1 MKHMVTALAMEVRL
15 KRYPVTVLEAVNLSK
30 VYDLPSGRVT
40 ALENFSCRFAA
51 GAITAVVGP
60 SGSGKSTLLNLL
72 AGFDVPSVGEVY
84 LQGREISRLTD
95 RERADLR
102 LQAFGFVF
110 QSYNLISVLSAA
122 QNVAFPMGLAGV
134 SGQER
139 KRRAQ
144 DLLSRFGLSARVNH
158 LPFKLSGGERQRVG
172 VARALAND
180 PTVLFADEPTG
191 NLDSKSG
198 VLVLEALRDVANE
211 GRCVIVVTHDH
222 RMLDKVDR
230 VVRLADGVLESIE
243 DIHPK
248 TEVAARA

>member
-1 MKHMVTALAMEVRL
+1 MKRMVTALAMATPPT
-15 KRYPVTVLEAVNLSK
+15 RYPISVLEAVDLSK

-40 ALENFSCRFAA
+40 ALEHFSCQFAA

-72 AGFDVPSVGEVY
+72 AGFDVPSSGEVY
-84 LQGREISRLTD
+84 LQGREISHLTD

-110 QSYNLISVLSAA
+110 QSYNLISVLTAA

-134 SGQER
+134 SGSER
-139 KRRAQ
+139 RRRAE
-144 DLLSRFGLSARVNH
+144 DLLNRFGLSTRINH

-198 VLVLEALRDVANE
+198 VLVLEALRNVASE
-211 GRCVIVVTHDH
+211 GRCVIVVTHDY
-222 RMLDKVDR
+222 RMLDQVDR
-230 VVRLADGVLESIE
+230 VVRLEDGVLKSDETVT
-243 DIHPK
+243 PQ
-248 TEVAARA
+248 EVAARV

>member
-1 MKHMVTALAMEVRL
+1 MVTALAMKVRL
-15 KRYPVTVLEAVNLSK
+15 RRYPVSVLEAVNLSK

-40 ALENFSCRFAA
+40 ALEHFSCQFAA

-72 AGFDVPSVGEVY
+72 AGFDVPSSGEVY

-110 QSYNLISVLSAA
+110 QSYNLISVLTAA

-134 SGQER
+134 SGSER
-139 KRRAQ
+139 RRRAQ
-144 DLLSRFGLSARVNH
+144 DLLGRFGLSARVNH

-180 PTVLFADEPTG
+180 PTVFFADEPTG

-198 VLVLEALRDVANE
+198 VLVLEALRNVANE
-211 GRCVIVVTHDH
+211 GRCVIVVTHDY

-230 VVRLADGVLESIE
+230 VVRLEDGVLKSDETVT
-243 DIHPK
+243 PQ
-248 TEVAARA
+248 EVAARV

>member
-1 MKHMVTALAMEVRL
+1 MVTALAEMARIR
-15 KRYPVTVLEAVNLSK
+15 RYPVNVLEAVNLSK
-30 VYDLPSGRVT
+30 VYDLPSGKVT
-40 ALENFSCRFAA
+40 ALENFSCHFAA

-72 AGFDVPSVGEVY
+72 AGFDVPSSGEVT
-84 LQGREISRLTD
+84 LQGREISRLND

-110 QSYNLISVLSAA
+110 QSYNLISVLTAA

-139 KRRAQ
+139 KRRAH
-144 DLLSRFGLSARVNH
+144 DLLERFGLAARVNH

-198 VLVLEALRDVANE
+198 VLVLDALRHVADE
-211 GRCVIVVTHDH
+211 GRCVIVVTHDY
-222 RMLDKVDR
+222 RILDKVDR
-230 VVRLADGVLESIE
+230 VVRLEDGKLKSDETV
-243 DIHPK
+243 PPRA
-248 TEVAARA
+248 EVMARA

>member
-1 MKHMVTALAMEVRL
+1 MKRMVTALAMTMRPT
-15 KRYPVTVLEAVNLSK
+15 RYPVSVLEAVDLSK
-30 VYDLPSGRVT
+30 VYDLPSGCVT
-40 ALENFSCRFAA
+40 ALEHFSCQFAA

-72 AGFDVPSVGEVY
+72 AGFDVPSSGEVY

-110 QSYNLISVLSAA
+110 QSYNLISVLTAA

-134 SGQER
+134 SGSER
-139 KRRAQ
+139 RRRAQ
-144 DLLSRFGLSARVNH
+144 DLLDRFGLSARVNH

-198 VLVLEALRDVANE
+198 VLVLEALRNVASE
-211 GRCVIVVTHDH
+211 GRCVIVVTHDY
-222 RMLDKVDR
+222 RILDKVDR
-230 VVRLADGVLESIE
+230 VVRLEDGVLKSDETVT
-243 DIHPK
+243 PQA
-248 TEVAARA
+248 VAARV

>member
-1 MKHMVTALAMEVRL
+1 MVTALAMEVRL
-15 KRYPVTVLEAVNLSK
+15 RRYPVNVLEAVNLSK

-84 LQGREISRLTD
+84 LRGREISRLTD

-144 DLLSRFGLSARVNH
+144 DLLGRFGLSARVNH

-198 VLVLEALRDVANE
+198 ILVLEALRDVANE

-243 DIHPK
+243 DVYPQA
-248 TEVAARA
+248 EVAARA